1 MPTAKG
7 PLTMAA
13 ESQKVKSEKGIPGR
27 VLRFDVITSKIKC
40 RFFGCVDVELSI
52 NGNLDQKH
60 DKSLEDF
67 WP

>member
-1 MPTAKG
+1 
-7 PLTMAA
+7 MAA
-13 ESQKVKSEKGIPGR
+13 ESQNVKSEKDIPGR
-27 VLRFDVITSKIKC
+27 VLRFDVVTSELKC
-40 RFFGCVDVELSI
+40 RFFGCADVELSI